1 MQILKYFKQ
10 PKGIIKNSERW
21 KYNIAEVVK
30 SMFYACLI
38 IAITSCTVA
47 MFIYA
52 LITPDY

>member
-1 MQILKYFKQ
+1 MSIRKYFKK
-10 PKGIIKNSERW
+10 PSVIMNKDKW
-21 KYNIAEVVK
+21 KYELAEVIK

-38 IAITSCTVA
+38 IAIASCTVA